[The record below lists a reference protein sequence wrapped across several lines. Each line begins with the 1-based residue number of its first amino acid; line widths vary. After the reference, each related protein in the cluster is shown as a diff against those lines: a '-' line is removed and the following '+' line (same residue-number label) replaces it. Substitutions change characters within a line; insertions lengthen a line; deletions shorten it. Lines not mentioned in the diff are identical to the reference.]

1 MLEKKTH
8 AHTNKAFRLT
18 PSSVKTDTVFDTKI
32 YIYKKNLKSLGVNK
46 LIVIVSFIQLEH
58 N

>member
-1 MLEKKTH
+1 MLKKKTRTH
-8 AHTNKAFRLT
+8 KQSFSTT

>member
-1 MLEKKTH
+1 MLKKKH

-32 YIYKKNLKSLGVNK
+32 YLYKNLKSLGVNK